1 MKNFKYILFIGILM
15 TLQSCI
21 ESGEIQ
27 IQNNI
32 SQVKILDVKWGDH
45 YLSTELLP
53 GETSEQLT
61 IKNSVEK
68 LPSSQKVSFKMT
80 ANNKTI
86 YLETQGTYLLDEDD
100 DLLIILTDQTIVQNP
115 N

>member
-1 MKNFKYILFIGILM
+1 M

-45 YLSTELLP
+45 LLSSELLP